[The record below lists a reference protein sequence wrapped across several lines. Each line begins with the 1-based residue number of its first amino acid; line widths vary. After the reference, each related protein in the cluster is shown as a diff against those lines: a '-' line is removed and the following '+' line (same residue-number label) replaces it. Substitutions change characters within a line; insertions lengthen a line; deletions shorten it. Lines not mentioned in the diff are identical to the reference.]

1 MAEITTDK
9 GKTELLRML
18 HERMRKEQQKYRKW
32 LLSQNKEEI
41 LKLAPQYYVQ
51 EQAVKEIGNSAPH
64 GRMGER
70 YLYTEQITVLLRS
83 RTPLADI
90 CREYFSDIDLYSRY
104 EFVES
109 IRAAIDN
116 CANDLLR
123 EEFLE
128 RRDKGV
134 YTREP
139 NNTYITDNELEDL
152 LD

>member
-1 MAEITTDK
+1 
-9 GKTELLRML
+9 
-18 HERMRKEQQKYRKW
+18 
-32 LLSQNKEEI
+32 
-41 LKLAPQYYVQ
+41 
-51 EQAVKEIGNSAPH
+51 
-64 GRMGER
+64 MGER

-139 NNTYITDNELEDL
+139 NNIYITDNELEDL

>member
-1 MAEITTDK
+1 
-9 GKTELLRML
+9 ML
-18 HERMRKEQQKYRKW
+18 HERMRKEQQTYRKW
-32 LLSQNKEEI
+32 LLSQNKEEV
-41 LKLAPQYYVQ
+41 LKLAPQYYVR
-51 EQAVKEIGNSAPH
+51 EQAVKEIGNAAPH

-104 EFVES
+104 EFAES
-109 IRAAIDN
+109 IYAAIDN

>member
-1 MAEITTDK
+1 MAEIKSDIE
-9 GKTELLRML
+9 KTVLLRML
-18 HERMRKEQQKYRKW
+18 HERMRKEQQTYRKW
-32 LLSQNKEEI
+32 LLSQNKEEV
-41 LKLAPQYYVQ
+41 LKLAPQYYVR

-104 EFVES
+104 EFAES
-109 IRAAIDN
+109 IHAAIDN

-139 NNTYITDNELEDL
+139 NNTYVTDNELEDL